1 MNDGWLPLAML
12 NNAAELFDVAVTLAY
27 AVLSAGFVGA
37 GVLTEL
43 RSAATLG
50 GGETVLGVWLAVMG
64 VVAIA
69 AGTMLFTDKVR
80 ARIGG
85 SDA

>member
-1 MNDGWLPLAML
+1 ML
-12 NNAAELFDVAVTLAY
+12 NNAAELFDAVVTLVY
-27 AVLSAGFVGA
+27 AVLGAGFVGA
-37 GVLTEL
+37 GVFTEL

-50 GGETVLGVWLAVMG
+50 GGETVLGAWLAVIG

-85 SDA
+85 A

>member
-1 MNDGWLPLAML
+1 ML
-12 NNAAELFDVAVTLAY
+12 DNAAELVDLAVTLAY
-27 AVLSAGFVGA
+27 AVLGAGLVGT

-43 RSAATLG
+43 RSVASLG
-50 GGETVLGVWLAVMG
+50 SGELVLGAWLAAMG

-80 ARIGG
+80 TRLGG
-85 SDA
+85 A